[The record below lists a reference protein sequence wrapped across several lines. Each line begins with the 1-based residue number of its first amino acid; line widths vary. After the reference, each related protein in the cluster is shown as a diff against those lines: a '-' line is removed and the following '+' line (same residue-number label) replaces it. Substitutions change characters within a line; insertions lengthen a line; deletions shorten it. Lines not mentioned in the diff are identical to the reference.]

1 MFIYVAPINIRDF
14 NKNYIKIREK
24 YIKTQSDLFRVMINA
39 ILIFNNQGK
48 PRFVQFYKYVAEKK
62 KQEILE
68 ETFKIISSRQ
78 VGNSKSQT
86 DKTYCSFIDTGLLC
100 ETGTNRIVYRHYAT
114 LYFVFA
120 VDKCESELGILDLI
134 QVLVEVLDRVFENV
148 CELDLIFHMEKVQ
161 YILSEMVQGGMVLE
175 TSLSTIVH
183 RINEQ
188 EKLESV
194 ERTENTKTENE
205 SVKTAVFCL
214 SFSIFCYQHPFHS
227 SCNDIWRSSSFKLKQ
242 RCSESV

>member
-1 MFIYVAPINIRDF
+1 M
-14 NKNYIKIREK
+14 
-24 YIKTQSDLFRVMINA
+24 
-39 ILIFNNQGK
+39 
-48 PRFVQFYKYVAEKK
+48 AEKK

-194 ERTENTKTENE
+194 ERTSTRSIAAAMT
-205 SVKTAVFCL
+205 SGGAVL
-214 SFSIFCYQHPFHS
+214 SSLNNAAQNLSSLSDKMPNFKKFS
-227 SCNDIWRSSSFKLKQ
+227 LK
-242 RCSESV
+242 